1 MSKTSAKGADQKNMV
16 EPAYAFLSVTTW
28 LRSLK
33 PWEWIQSV
41 QRKQAWSENGG
52 HFDLSPLQLG
62 LFPSV
67 PQLGPFEV
75 ALKRTQVAFQTVLK
89 RVKRTQRAF
98 RTGIEM
104 RIGSFLFHDLK

>member
-1 MSKTSAKGADQKNMV
+1 MA
-16 EPAYAFLSVTTW
+16 
-28 LRSLK
+28 
-33 PWEWIQSV
+33 WEWIQLV
-41 QRKQAWSENGG
+41 QRKQAWVKMAILGYLLG
-52 HFDLSPLQLG
+52 SPLG
-62 LFPSV
+62 

-75 ALKRTQVAFQTVLK
+75 AVKRTQVAFQTVLK